1 MKICIN
7 RKPVIGPW
15 GGGNLFVTSFCET
28 LTQAGHQVVHTL
40 EDNLDFIFM
49 QDPRYSDLGISV
61 NEIVEYKRKKPST
74 KVIHR
79 VNECDARKGT
89 HGLDKLLRACSQ
101 YTDHTI
107 FVSEWMRQ
115 YHLEKGWK
123 CDSTSI
129 VYNGV
134 NLKHFRACDKIE
146 NGKVNIVTHHWS
158 DHPLKGADIYDALD
172 EWVGGNENF
181 TFTYIGRCSRP
192 FKNSKLIPPLS
203 GQALGDELGKYD
215 IYVSGSRFDP
225 GPNHVIE
232 SLACGIP
239 TYVHHDGGG
248 AAEFAGKHNTYTNYD
263 GLVKLITRDFKEQK
277 YFSNLAP
284 YSWESCVKN
293 VMNILSSCQ

>member
-1 MKICIN
+1 MRILIN
-7 RKPVIGPW
+7 RRPVEGPW
-15 GGGNLFVTSFCET
+15 GGGNLFVRAFCDVIKSKGNE
-28 LTQAGHQVVHTL
+28 VVHKL

-61 NEIVEYKRKKPST
+61 NEIIEYKRKNPNT

-89 HGLDKLLRACSQ
+89 HDMDKLLRACSQ
-101 YTDHTI
+101 HTDHTI

-123 CDSTSI
+123 CDSTSV

-134 NLKHFRACDKIE
+134 NLEHFRACDKIE

-158 DHPLKGADIYDALD
+158 DNPLKGADIYDALD

-181 TFTYIGRCSRP
+181 TFTYIGRYSRP
-192 FKNSKLIPPLS
+192 LKNSELIPPLS
-203 GQALGDELGKYD
+203 GKALGDELGKYD

-225 GPNHVIE
+225 GPNHIIE

-248 AAEFAGKHNTYTNYD
+248 SVEFVGKHNVYTNYR

-277 YFSNLAP
+277 YFSNLTP
-284 YSWESCVKN
+284 YSWEDCVKN
-293 VMNILSSCQ
+293 VMDVLYSHQ